1 MIDGYR
7 GVMIYDAGDI
17 PSKLVSKHTFPDG
30 IESMFIENNFKK
42 NDKTHTIL
50 KANQM
55 AIFKSVGKSLDQYHQ
70 IYGQLFF
77 AGGF

>member
-30 IESMFIENNFKK
+30 IESMFIENDFKK
-42 NDKTHTIL
+42 NDNTHTIL
-50 KANQM
+50 KAN
-55 AIFKSVGKSLDQYHQ
+55 
-70 IYGQLFF
+70 
-77 AGGF
+77 